1 MREMI
6 LVSSYF
12 IAPSCAWCFALYYG
26 IRDWGNVLS
35 CESPHLR
42 TGKTRKERGNRP
54 ECSFRYPGVAT
65 LFAAL
70 TRKGLNPRHWQVNG
84 SVVQKQLFFTLET
97 RSLPLGSAHR
107 LVLPRL
113 LLDRSR
119 LVVGVPLRIALGW
132 RLHPQGVMSHLILDR
147 FHKLGGLTGN
157 CDETCPALGLFT
169 LGTMRKL
176 GGDSAGET

>member
-1 MREMI
+1 MNAIRSLQPKASTRPASSARQPARSSIVTEWSCCWSRHHCMREMI

-65 LFAAL
+65 LFEAL

-119 LVVGVPLRIALGW
+119 LVVG
-132 RLHPQGVMSHLILDR
+132 
-147 FHKLGGLTGN
+147 
-157 CDETCPALGLFT
+157 
-169 LGTMRKL
+169 
-176 GGDSAGET
+176 